1 MVFILE
7 QVFGVR
13 LARGGLG
20 GMLVFAAIFG
30 FGGALISLAL
40 SKWTAKRMMGVRVI
54 DGAAIGRWSDGCS
67 ARFNAWRVRRDIG
80 MPEVGIFDAEEMNA
94 FATGARRNAALV
106 AVSTGLLRSMSRP
119 QIEAVL
125 GHEISH
131 VANGDMVTLAL
142 LQGVLNTFVI
152 FLARI
157 IGGIVD
163 RALFKNDR
171 EESGIGF
178 FLTTLVAQIVLG
190 IFASMIV
197 SWYSR
202 RREFRADRGGA
213 DLAGT
218 GSMIGA
224 LQVLKQSHGE
234 PMPPQM
240 QAFGINTGRADGFM
254 RLFMSH
260 PPLDERIAALQS
272 QEVQMT
278 PENEIMVEP
287 PAALRVGREL
297 SRWFGNSDLAARTN
311 EAALLA
317 KLRPPCRL
325 GAGRALPADACCLS
339 RRHLGGLQLDARSW

>member
-1 MVFILE
+1 LRLVSLKKRLMKRIFLFVVTNLAVLALLSLIVFIVE
-7 QVFGVR
+7 QAFGVR
-13 LARGGLG
+13 LAGGGLG
-20 GMLVFAAIFG
+20 GLLVFAAIFG

-54 DGAAIGRWSDGCS
+54 TAPQSEVERWLVGTVKRLADQ
-67 ARFNAWRVRRDIG
+67 AQIG
-80 MPEVGIFDAEEMNA
+80 MPEVGIFDADEMNA

-106 AVSTGLLRSMSRP
+106 AVSSGLLRSMSRA

-125 GHEISH
+125 GHEITH

-163 RALFKNDR
+163 RALFKNER

-178 FLTTLVAQIVLG
+178 FLTTMVAQIVLG
-190 IFASMIV
+190 ILASMIV

-213 DLAGT
+213 NLAGT
-218 GSMIGA
+218 GSMISA

-240 QAFGINTGRADGFM
+240 QAFGINTGGTGGFM

-272 QEVQMT
+272 ST
-278 PENEIMVEP
+278 
-287 PAALRVGREL
+287 G
-297 SRWFGNSDLAARTN
+297 
-311 EAALLA
+311 
-317 KLRPPCRL
+317 
-325 GAGRALPADACCLS
+325 
-339 RRHLGGLQLDARSW
+339 

>member
-1 MVFILE
+1 MKRIFLFIVTNLAVLALLSLVIFIVE

-13 LARGGLG
+13 LAQGGTGGL
-20 GMLVFAAIFG
+20 LAFAAICG

-54 DGAAIGRWSDGCS
+54 TAPQSDTERWLVATVQRLAGE
-67 ARFNAWRVRRDIG
+67 AQVG

-106 AVSTGLLRSMSRP
+106 AVSSGLLRSMSRS

-157 IGGIVD
+157 IGSFID
-163 RALFKNDR
+163 RALFKNER

-178 FLTTLVAQIVLG
+178 FLTTMVAQIVLG
-190 IFASMIV
+190 ILASIIV

-213 DLAGT
+213 NLAGA
-218 GSMIGA
+218 GSMISA
-224 LQVLKQSHGE
+224 LEVLKRSQGE

-240 QAFGINTGRADGFM
+240 QAFGINTGGTGGLM

-260 PPLDERIAALQS
+260 PPLDERIAAL
-272 QEVQMT
+272 
-278 PENEIMVEP
+278 
-287 PAALRVGREL
+287 
-297 SRWFGNSDLAARTN
+297 
-311 EAALLA
+311 
-317 KLRPPCRL
+317 
-325 GAGRALPADACCLS
+325 
-339 RRHLGGLQLDARSW
+339 RSSPI

>member
-1 MVFILE
+1 MKRIFLFLATNLAVLALLSLVIFIIE
-7 QVFGVR
+7 RVFGVH
-13 LARGGLG
+13 LAGGGLG
-20 GMLVFAAIFG
+20 GLLVFAAIFG
-30 FGGALISLAL
+30 FGGALLSLAL

-54 DGAAIGRWSDGCS
+54 TDPQSDLERWLVGTVKRLADQ
-67 ARFNAWRVRRDIG
+67 ARIG
-80 MPEVGIFDAEEMNA
+80 MPEVGIFGAEEKNA

-106 AVSTGLLRSMSRP
+106 AVSAGLLRTMSRS

-125 GHEISH
+125 GHEITH

-157 IGGIVD
+157 IGSFID
-163 RALFKNDR
+163 RVLFKNDR
-171 EESGIGF
+171 AESGIGF
-178 FLTTLVAQIVLG
+178 FLTTMVAQIVLG
-190 IFASMIV
+190 ILASMIV

-218 GSMIGA
+218 GSMIAA
-224 LQVLKQSHGE
+224 LQALKQSHGE

-240 QAFGINTGRADGFM
+240 QAFGINTGSASGFM

-272 QEVQMT
+272 S
-278 PENEIMVEP
+278 P
-287 PAALRVGREL
+287 G
-297 SRWFGNSDLAARTN
+297 
-311 EAALLA
+311 
-317 KLRPPCRL
+317 
-325 GAGRALPADACCLS
+325 
-339 RRHLGGLQLDARSW
+339 

>member
-1 MVFILE
+1 MKRIFLFLVTNLAVLALLSLCVFIIE

-13 LARGGLG
+13 LAGGNLSG
-20 GMLVFAAIFG
+20 LLVFAAIFG

-54 DGAAIGRWSDGCS
+54 AEPQSDVERWLLGTVKRLADQ
-67 ARFNAWRVRRDIG
+67 AQIG

-106 AVSTGLLRSMSRP
+106 AVSSGLLRSMSRS

-125 GHEISH
+125 GHEITH

-157 IGGIVD
+157 IGSLID
-163 RALFKNDR
+163 RTLFKNDR
-171 EESGIGF
+171 EESGIGY
-178 FLTTLVAQIVLG
+178 FLTTMVAQIVLG
-190 IFASMIV
+190 ILASMIV

-218 GSMIGA
+218 GSMIAA
-224 LQVLKQSHGE
+224 LQALKQSHGN

-240 QAFGINTGRADGFM
+240 RAFGINTGAAGGFM
-254 RLFMSH
+254 RLFMTH

-272 QEVQMT
+272 
-278 PENEIMVEP
+278 
-287 PAALRVGREL
+287 PA
-297 SRWFGNSDLAARTN
+297 
-311 EAALLA
+311 
-317 KLRPPCRL
+317 
-325 GAGRALPADACCLS
+325 
-339 RRHLGGLQLDARSW
+339 

>member
-1 MVFILE
+1 MKRIFLFIVTNLAVLALLSLVLFIVE
-7 QVFGVR
+7 SVFGVH
-13 LARGGLG
+13 LAQGGTGGL
-20 GMLVFAAIFG
+20 LVFAAVFG
-30 FGGALISLAL
+30 FGGALISLGL

-54 DGAAIGRWSDGCS
+54 TSPQSDLERWLVGT
-67 ARFNAWRVRRDIG
+67 VRRLAEQARIG

-106 AVSTGLLRSMSRP
+106 AVSSGLLRNMSRA
-119 QIEAVL
+119 QAEAVI
-125 GHEISH
+125 GHEITH

-163 RALFKNDR
+163 RAVLRNDR
-171 EESGIGF
+171 AGSGIGF
-178 FLTTLVAQIVLG
+178 FLTTVVAQFVLG

-218 GSMIGA
+218 GNMIEA
-224 LQVLKQSHGE
+224 LQVLKRSQGQ
-234 PMPPQM
+234 PMPPQL
-240 QAFGINTGRADGFM
+240 QAFGINTGNSDGIM

-272 QEVQMT
+272 NMK
-278 PENEIMVEP
+278 
-287 PAALRVGREL
+287 
-297 SRWFGNSDLAARTN
+297 S
-311 EAALLA
+311 
-317 KLRPPCRL
+317 
-325 GAGRALPADACCLS
+325 
-339 RRHLGGLQLDARSW
+339 

>member
-1 MVFILE
+1 MKRIFLFVVTNLAVLALLSVVIFIIE
-7 QVFGVR
+7 RVFGVH
-13 LARGGLG
+13 LAGGGLG
-20 GMLVFAAIFG
+20 GLLVFAAVFG

-40 SKWTAKRMMGVRVI
+40 SKWTAKRMMGVHVI
-54 DGAAIGRWSDGCS
+54 TAPQSDLEIWLLATVKRLADQ
-67 ARFNAWRVRRDIG
+67 ARIG
-80 MPEVGIFDAEEMNA
+80 MPEVGIFDAAEMNA

-106 AVSTGLLRSMSRP
+106 AVSTGLLRSMSRS

-125 GHEISH
+125 GHEITH
-131 VANGDMVTLAL
+131 VSNGDMVTLAL

-157 IGGIVD
+157 IGSFVD

-171 EESGIGF
+171 EQSGIGF
-178 FLTTLVAQIVLG
+178 FLTTMVAQIVLG

-218 GSMIGA
+218 GSMIAA
-224 LQVLKQSHGE
+224 LEALKRSQGE

-240 QAFGINTGRADGFM
+240 QAFGINTGGGGGFM

-272 QEVQMT
+272 S
-278 PENEIMVEP
+278 P
-287 PAALRVGREL
+287 G
-297 SRWFGNSDLAARTN
+297 
-311 EAALLA
+311 
-317 KLRPPCRL
+317 
-325 GAGRALPADACCLS
+325 
-339 RRHLGGLQLDARSW
+339 